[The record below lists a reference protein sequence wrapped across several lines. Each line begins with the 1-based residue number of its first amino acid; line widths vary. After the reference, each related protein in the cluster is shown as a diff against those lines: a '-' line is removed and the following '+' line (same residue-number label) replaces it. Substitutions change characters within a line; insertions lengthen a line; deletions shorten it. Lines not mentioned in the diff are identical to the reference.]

1 VDADGFAEELQTWCQ
16 WCWAGEKRVGGLGV
30 AGANMYLFYFRD
42 ERLSARKLKA
52 REGNV
57 GGS

>member
-1 VDADGFAEELQTWCQ
+1 
-16 WCWAGEKRVGGLGV
+16 V
-30 AGANMYLFYFRD
+30 AGANMYLFHFRD
-42 ERLSARKLKA
+42 ERLSARKLQA